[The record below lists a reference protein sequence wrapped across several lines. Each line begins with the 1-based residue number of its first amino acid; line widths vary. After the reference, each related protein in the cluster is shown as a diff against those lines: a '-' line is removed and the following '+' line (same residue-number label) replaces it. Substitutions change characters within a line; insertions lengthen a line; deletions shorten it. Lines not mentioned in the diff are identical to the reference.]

1 MALKAGIM
9 GAAGYAGAEV
19 VRLLY
24 AHPEF
29 QVTVITSDAEAG
41 TPIHDLYPAFMGC
54 DIPMFTGHDDPAL
67 FDCDVV
73 FLAVPHT
80 VSLKFSPKLIAA
92 GVTVIDLSADYRLKD
107 PAVYEKWYKTTHT
120 STDLLA
126 QAAFGQPELSRDEL
140 DAAAAKYAAGQA
152 VLVACAGCYVTA
164 TTLAAAPLVRT
175 GKTQGVIVA
184 DAVSGVTGA
193 GKKCNNRTHFCS
205 ANDNVEAYGVG
216 NHRHAP
222 EMEQI
227 LGTSGRLLFSPH
239 LVPLNR
245 GILSTVTMQ
254 LTPEALAEATPES
267 IQAMYEEY
275 YAAFPAVEV
284 LPQGTFAKTSSVTG
298 TIKAHISVVFCKDQ
312 GCVVAMGAIDNL
324 CKGAAGQAVQCANI
338 VCGFEE
344 TLGLPLVANPV

>member
-1 MALKAGIM
+1 MALKTGIM
-9 GAAGYAGAEV
+9 GAAGYAGAEL

-29 QVTVITSDAEAG
+29 QVSVITSDAEAG
-41 TPIHDLYPAFMGC
+41 TPIQDLYPAFAGC

-67 FDCDVV
+67 FDCDIV

-80 VSLKFSPKLIAA
+80 VSLKFSPKLIEA
-92 GVTVIDLSADYRLKD
+92 GITVIDLSADYRLKD
-107 PAVYEKWYKTTHT
+107 PAVYEKWYKTQHT

-126 QAAFGQPELSRDEL
+126 KAAFGQPELTRDEL
-140 DAAAAKYAAGQA
+140 DAAAAKYAAGEA

-164 TTLAAAPLVRT
+164 TTLASAPLVRG
-175 GKTQGVIVA
+175 GKTQGVIIA
-184 DAVSGVTGA
+184 DAVSGVSGA

-216 NHRHAP
+216 SHRHTP

-227 LGTSGRLLFSPH
+227 LGTDNRLIFTPH

-254 LTPEALAEATPES
+254 LTPEALESMTPES
-267 IQAMYEEY
+267 LQAYYEEF
-275 YAAFPAVEV
+275 YANFPAVEV
-284 LPQGTFAKTSSVTG
+284 LPQGVFAKTSSVAG
-298 TIKAHISVVFCKDQ
+298 TIKAHISVVLVKEK

-338 VCGFEE
+338 VCGFQE
-344 TLGLPLVANPV
+344 TLGLPMMAFPV